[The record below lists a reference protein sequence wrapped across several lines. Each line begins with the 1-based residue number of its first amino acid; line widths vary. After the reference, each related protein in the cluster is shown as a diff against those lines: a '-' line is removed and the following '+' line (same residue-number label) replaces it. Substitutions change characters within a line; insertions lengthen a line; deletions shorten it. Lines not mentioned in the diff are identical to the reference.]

1 VVLFGL
7 MTRELPRIAVE
18 NERYPARFS

>member
-7 MTRELPRIAVE
+7 MTRELPRITA
-18 NERYPARFS
+18 ERETMLQI